1 MDAFST
7 LSVDVLWGTYFLK
20 FIFNWRII
28 VLQCC
33 VSFWYTV
40 KSAICMHIS
49 PPSWTS
55 LPPHPDPTSRTVLG
69 HHSTELSELSMLYS
83 SFPPAISFTR
93 GNVHVSVT
101 LSIRPTEGHIWEAAW
116 QPVLIH
122 VLVFLCSPGP
132 SYPSQALLPL
142 SALQAH
148 FPSLD
153 PWHSVLGPVL
163 ASLPQP
169 QLKKAP
175 ASHAGYG
182 CPRLGELAHVSGER
196 PWVLEILVR
205 SSGFQ
210 ARL

>member
-1 MDAFST
+1 M
-7 LSVDVLWGTYFLK
+7 L
-20 FIFNWRII
+20 
-28 VLQCC
+28 
-33 VSFWYTV
+33 VSGIQWSQPYV
-40 KSAICMHIS
+40 CIY
-49 PPSWTS
+49 P
-55 LPPHPDPTSRTVLG
+55 LPPGPLSHPTLIPPLYLSRSSQ
-69 HHSTELSELSMLYS
+69 HWAELPVLYS

-116 QPVLIH
+116 QPMLIH

-196 PWVLEILVR
+196 PWVLGILVH